1 MIDEIS
7 TPRAVKDS
15 GLFKVKVFKDKA
27 KENMIAEIESGT
39 IVPSA
44 KLSPGKVTNIQMM
57 PWDTAV
63 QANTTYS
70 FEITT

>member
-15 GLFKVKVFKDKA
+15 GLFKVKVYKDKA

-44 KLSPGKVTNIQMM
+44 KLSPGQVTNIIMM

-70 FEITT
+70 F

>member
-27 KENMIAEIESGT
+27 KENMIAEIETGT

-44 KLSPGKVTNIQMM
+44 KLSPGQVTNIIMM

-70 FEITT
+70 F